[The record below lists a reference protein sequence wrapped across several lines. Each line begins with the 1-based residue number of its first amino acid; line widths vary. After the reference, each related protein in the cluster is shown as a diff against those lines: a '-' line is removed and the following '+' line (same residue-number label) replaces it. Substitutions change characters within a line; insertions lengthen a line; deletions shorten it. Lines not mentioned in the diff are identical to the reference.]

1 MNYVVESY
9 QNCQEENR
17 LTTNNSRKVEFIT
30 TVRALCEILPTSGKV
45 LDCAA
50 GTGIYAFY
58 LADRGYDVTALDITP
73 RHIDIINDQLKAK
86 DYNMITGI
94 NDATNLSQFEDE
106 SFDVVLCMG
115 PIYHIIDSDLRDKC
129 IEECQRVLK
138 KDGCLVVAYINK
150 FFIFPFIATSDTKYL
165 NTQFAK
171 QLIDKGIITHDD
183 PNCFWTD
190 SYYTSPEEMESSLIK
205 YDMQIADHIAVDG
218 LTPFF
223 MRTKVDEMND
233 EEFTIWCNYHY
244 SICREKSILGAS
256 NHGLIIGR
264 K

>member
-1 MNYVVESY
+1 MNYVIESY
-9 QNCQEENR
+9 EKYKEENR
-17 LTTNNSRKVEFIT
+17 LTTNNSRKIEFIT
-30 TVRALCEILPTSGKV
+30 TIRVLTEILPVNGKV

-50 GTGIYAFY
+50 GTGIYAFH
-58 LADRGYDVTALDITP
+58 LADKGYDVTALDITP
-73 RHIDIINDQLKAK
+73 RHIEIINEQLKTK

-106 SFDVVLCMG
+106 SFDIVLCMG
-115 PIYHIIDSDLRDKC
+115 PIYHITDSNLRDQC
-129 IEECQRVLK
+129 IKECLRNK
-138 KDGCLVVAYINK
+138 KKNGRLVVAYINK
-150 FFIFPFIATSDTKYL
+150 FFIFPFIATSDSKFL
-165 NTQFAK
+165 NREFAD
-171 QLIDKGIITHDD
+171 QLLDHGIITHDD

-190 SYYTSPEEMESSLIK
+190 SYYTSPEEIEGCLALNG
-205 YDMQIADHIAVDG
+205 MQIIDHIAVDG
-218 LTPFF
+218 LTPLFL
-223 MRTKVDEMND
+223 RTQVDEMND

>member
-9 QNCQEENR
+9 QNYKEENR
-17 LTTNNSRKVEFIT
+17 LTTNNARKIEFIT
-30 TVRALCEILPTSGKV
+30 TARVLSEILPANGKV

-58 LADRGYDVTALDITP
+58 FADKGYDVTALDITP
-73 RHIDIINDQLKAK
+73 RHIDIINEQLKDK
-86 DYNMITGI
+86 DYNMITGV

-106 SFDVVLCMG
+106 SFDIVLCMG
-115 PIYHIIDSDLRDKC
+115 PIYHITDNILRDKC
-129 IEECQRVLK
+129 INECLRVLK
-138 KDGCLVVAYINK
+138 KDGCLVVAYISK
-150 FFIFPFIATSDTKYL
+150 YFIFPFIATSDKKYL
-165 NTQFAK
+165 NTQFAN
-171 QLIDKGIITHDD
+171 QMLGKGIIKHDD

-190 SYYTSPEEMESSLIK
+190 SYYTSPEEMETSFVKNHL
-205 YDMQIADHIAVDG
+205 QIIDHIAVDG

-223 MRTKVDEMND
+223 LRTEVDAMND
-233 EEFTIWCNYHY
+233 EEFTVWCNYHY
-244 SICREKSILGAS
+244 SICREKNILGAS

>member
-1 MNYVVESY
+1 MIHVVESY
-9 QNCQEENR
+9 QNYKEENR
-17 LTTNNSRKVEFIT
+17 LTTNNSRKMEFIT
-30 TVRALCEILPTSGKV
+30 TARIFSEIFPDKGKV

-50 GTGIYAFY
+50 GTGIYAFH
-58 LADRGYDVTALDITP
+58 LADKGYDVTALDITP
-73 RHIDIINDQLKAK
+73 RHIDIINEQLKAK
-86 DYNMITGI
+86 DYNMITGL

-106 SFDVVLCMG
+106 SFDIVLCMG
-115 PIYHIIDSDLRDKC
+115 PIYHITDSNLRDKC
-129 IEECQRVLK
+129 IKECQRVVK

-165 NTQFAK
+165 NIQFAK
-171 QLIDKGIITHDD
+171 QLLDKGIITHDD

-190 SYYTSPEEMESSLIK
+190 SFYTSPEEIESSFTMNG
-205 YDMQIADHIAVDG
+205 MQIIDHIAVDG

-223 MRTKVDEMND
+223 MRTQVDEMND